1 MYCGNAAP
9 HIVFSRTTGDILILV
24 ANITTF
30 GEEKRNWKWMR
41 YNMKSEHNKL
51 LTSTFRPFGN
61 VQCDFDF
68 VLMAHEEKNI
78 QTKNLSRES
87 QCVFFVSVAIR
98 QIISKFVI
106 TSPVSFLVFDSA
118 FVRFF
123 FSSFD
128 AFCTPNCYP
137 LAVIDTQFATLLYD
151 WTIWRNSYKQPN
163 YVCTHKHCARYR

>member
-1 MYCGNAAP
+1 MCCGNAAP

-118 FVRFF
+118 FERFF
-123 FSSFD
+123 FFFRCFLHPELLLSTCSHRYTVCHFTLWLND
-128 AFCTPNCYP
+128 
-137 LAVIDTQFATLLYD
+137 LKKLLQATKLYLY
-151 WTIWRNSYKQPN
+151 T
-163 YVCTHKHCARYR
+163 